1 LLKNPTKPTTDHG
14 IAVNDSVKPSTDGG
28 RLAALATVARR
39 ALLVERVWPPLVF
52 ALAVLILFL
61 AASWLGVWQFA
72 PRAFRIGGVVL
83 FALACGA
90 ALSPLGR
97 LRRPA
102 ARDVL
107 TRLDRDSKASHR
119 PASSFADTL
128 ANDHG
133 DPSTQALW
141 AAHRARLEHEVEAIR
156 VAPPSPR
163 MVDRDPY
170 ALRFGVAMLAFA
182 AAVAAGPEMY
192 GRLAAAFDWRT
203 DEAQAAVASRIDA
216 WIDPPPYAGRP
227 PVVIDFKTADPQT
240 LSVPEDS
247 VLVVHG
253 DPSVVETRV
262 DGGIASSEQKSET
275 QATIP
280 SEQKSGTATDAP
292 TEKRWAIHGPGKAT
306 ILREGRPAATVVL
319 AVTPAG
325 LPTIVSIEDPRSNLS
340 GSLTLAYRTKD
351 RFGLASARA
360 DFARPHEG
368 AGPPPRTLAPPP
380 QAALQLPPT
389 ANGVG
394 DARTTIDL
402 SEHPWAG
409 AKVTMRLSAVSISG
423 KTGESVPIE
432 VTLPQR
438 IFHSPLARALVEQRR
453 NLILDPDHAPKQV
466 DTALTGFAIA
476 PDLFD
481 TPANVY
487 LGLKQAKT
495 SLEHARSDADLL
507 DVAALLWAMAQQ
519 LEDGDATQAQRDL
532 RAAEQAL
539 REALQRGASDQEIRK
554 LMEQLR
560 EAAQRFMSEMAR
572 NSPPDSNP
580 DDQNLQAQ
588 DLDKLLDQMED
599 QARNGSREDA
609 QAMLDQMQEMFE
621 NMRGAREGE
630 ESQGEREMRKQIGEL
645 EKLLRDQQKLRDDT
659 FRSDQKDRARKRAQ
673 RNQSMPGQQD
683 LQGQQDQEDG
693 SKAPDQGD
701 NDSDQA
707 DNPGKDQD
715 QADQGQPQLGDR
727 QQELRD
733 RLAELQRKL
742 KSLGMKG
749 EKGFDDA
756 QGDMKE
762 AEGDLQGD
770 QSGKQGKSGGQSG
783 KGAAVDAQGRALEA
797 LRDGAQGLQKQMDG
811 QGGQGKGRNGR
822 GNYVARRGRPGQQLG
837 EDPLGRGAEGE
848 KGREEGPLKESA
860 GAAERARRV
869 MEELRRRL
877 ADPARPIDER
887 DYLERLMKRDSGGP

>member
-1 LLKNPTKPTTDHG
+1 
-14 IAVNDSVKPSTDGG
+14 VNDSVKPSIDGG
-28 RLAALATVARR
+28 RLAALATLARR
-39 ALLVERVWPPLVF
+39 VLLVERVWPPLVF

-61 AASWLGVWQFA
+61 GASWLGIWQFA

-90 ALSPLGR
+90 ALSPLVR

-119 PASSFADTL
+119 PASSLADSL

-133 DPSTQALW
+133 DPDTQALW
-141 AAHRARLEHEVEAIR
+141 AAHRARLRREIEAIR
-156 VAPPSPR
+156 VAPPAPR

-182 AAVAAGPEMY
+182 AAVVAGPEMY

-203 DEAQAAVASRIDA
+203 DEAIAAVASRIDA

-227 PVVIDFKTADPQT
+227 PAVVDFKTADPQT

-262 DGGIASSEQKSET
+262 DGGIAPSEQKSET
-275 QATIP
+275 PGAIP
-280 SEQKSGTATDAP
+280 PEQKSATPANAP

-306 ILREGRPAATVVL
+306 ILRDGQPAATVVI

-325 LPTIVSIEDPRSNLS
+325 KPTIVSTEDPRSNLS
-340 GSLTLAYRTKD
+340 GSLTLAYRTQD

-368 AGPPPRTLAPPP
+368 AGPAPRTLAPPP

-394 DARTTIDL
+394 DARTTVDL

-423 KTGESVPIE
+423 KAGESAPIE

-438 IFHSPLARALVEQRR
+438 IFHNPLARALVEQRR

-466 DTALTGFAIA
+466 DTALTGLAIA
-476 PDLFD
+476 PELFD

-539 REALQRGASDQEIRK
+539 REALQRGASDQEIKK
-554 LMEQLR
+554 LMQQLR
-560 EAAQRFMSEMAR
+560 EAANRFMSEMAR
-572 NSPPDSNP
+572 NSQPDSNA

-588 DLDKLLDQMED
+588 DLDKMMDQMED
-599 QARNGSREDA
+599 MARNGSRDDA

-621 NMRGAREGE
+621 NMRSAREGQ
-630 ESQGEREMRKQIGEL
+630 ESPADREMRKQIGEL
-645 EKLLRDQQKLRDDT
+645 EKLLRDQQALRDDT
-659 FRSDQKDRARKRAQ
+659 FRSDQKDRARKRP
-673 RNQSMPGQQD
+673 RNQLSPGQQD
-683 LQGQQDQEDG
+683 LQGQQDQDG
-693 SKAPDQGD
+693 SNAPDQGD

-707 DNPGKDQD
+707 DNQGQD
-715 QADQGQPQLGDR
+715 QADQGQPRLGDR

-762 AEGDLQGD
+762 AEGDLKGD
-770 QSGKQGKSGGQSG
+770 QGGKQGKTGQGG

-822 GNYVARRGRPGQQLG
+822 GNYVARRSRPGQQLG

-877 ADPARPIDER
+877 ADPARPVDER